1 MIDKFSI
8 LNVAKYFSLGIFQYY
23 SVFIPTKNY
32 IKYFSVTIWVE
43 SWKSNGMLEK
53 SIENITKSES
63 NFAATFVDHYLLPDM
78 NFNGHRLIKNNIS
91 TPKKVIHLYNSDTLR
106 LQLRNLNKGFTLCNC
121 LFGSVN
127 LTKNADLDKY
137 KYTGYGI
144 GFNSRSEFLFT
155 DGSYGKDFMI
165 FGADMSSSVHVDNK
179 EKDILILGQGP
190 TQGLDGTAFIAE
202 AKYPFNFTQSRIRF
216 ALSLHY
222 NGSNSFLF
230 VNATKVYQFISNK
243 LKNKRF
249 CIVFR

>member
-78 NFNGHRLIKNNIS
+78 NFNGHCLIKNNIS
-91 TPKKVIHLYNSDTLR
+91 TPKKVIHLYNSDT

-179 EKDILILGQGP
+179 EKDILILGEGP